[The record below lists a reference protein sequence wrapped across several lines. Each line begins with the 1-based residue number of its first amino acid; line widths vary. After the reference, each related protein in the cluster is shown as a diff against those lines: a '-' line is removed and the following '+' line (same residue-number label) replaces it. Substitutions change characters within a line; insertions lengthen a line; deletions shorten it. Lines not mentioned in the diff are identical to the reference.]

1 MPIFTYPLRPEAS
14 CQYAINPF
22 VEAFL
27 APALAAAAA
36 EKQQQSPKEKKPTNP
51 SSRPQSVPKPAP
63 TPRYHNRS
71 LRSFE
76 PHFDAYETAE
86 SYIVEGN
93 LPGLADKKN
102 LDIEFSDDRTLLI
115 RGRIERLALP
125 TSTSTPASLA
135 IEEKTPEE
143 ETKEKRRSL
152 NATVEDTDDEED
164 FAVVKRTDS
173 SSSLAS
179 EGKKAEKKETV
190 EEKKQEPATK
200 TLLSERV
207 FGSFQRTFAFPA
219 AVDLDKVSASL
230 EHGVLRVTV
239 AKGFHGVKR
248 IEVV

>member
-14 CQYAINPF
+14 CQYPMNPF
-22 VEAFL
+22 LEAFL
-27 APALAAAAA
+27 APALAAAASA
-36 EKQQQSPKEKKPTNP
+36 EKQQQQQPKEKKPTNP
-51 SSRPQSVPKPAP
+51 SPRPQSVLKPAP

-76 PHFDAYETAE
+76 PHFDAYETAD

-102 LDIEFSDDRTLLI
+102 LDLEFSDDRTLLI
-115 RGRIERLALP
+115 RGRIERPALP
-125 TSTSTPASLA
+125 TSTLEPASPATEQKRL
-135 IEEKTPEE
+135 E
-143 ETKEKRRSL
+143 ETREKRRSL

-164 FAVVKRTDS
+164 FTVVKRTDS

-179 EGKKAEKKETV
+179 EGKKAEKKESV
-190 EEKKQEPATK
+190 EKKQEPATK

-219 AVDLDKVSASL
+219 TVDLDHVSASL

-239 AKGFHGVKR
+239 PKGFHGSRR